1 MNQAISE
8 WEAIY
13 HLFLKKGIILITDVS
28 CKKME
33 SEDLKQKA
41 KRLGISESSVS
52 DILKRSLFS
61 YFQYCKAFTG

>member
-1 MNQAISE
+1 
-8 WEAIY
+8 
-13 HLFLKKGIILITDVS
+13 
-28 CKKME
+28 ME